1 MDEAIAGGS
10 AVCLVET
17 AKEAD
22 KLWSREV
29 PATCSPGGF
38 KKWRPEYSRRLTDAD
53 VVLVGNSGRIDQIGE
68 TLNGIAKGI
77 WFLDSK
83 SIQAD
88 STTDEIWT
96 AIQAAPRWT
105 PAATAKQ
112 PYLAA
117 ARQLVYYPDFGKVV
131 KLDWIIKGILAKG
144 HNSYLFGPP
153 GGGKSALYG
162 SAATYLA
169 AARDSWHGF
178 KIRKQYAGVIFAMER
193 ADLVRKRIWPNA
205 SENN

>member
-1 MDEAIAGGS
+1 M
-10 AVCLVET
+10 VPRL
-17 AKEAD
+17 
-22 KLWSREV
+22 EV
-29 PATCSPGGF
+29 D
-38 KKWRPEYSRRLTDAD
+38 L
-53 VVLVGNSGRIDQIGE
+53 
-68 TLNGIAKGI
+68 
-77 WFLDSK
+77 
-83 SIQAD
+83 AD

-169 AARDSWHGF
+169 AARKSWHGF

-193 ADLVRKRIWPNA
+193 ADLVRKRIWAECQREQLDNVPVAVCAGLINLMNPKCVNEIVGTILHA
-205 SENN
+205 EDQFGMEVGLRNSRHLQ